1 MLNNYRLSENNES
14 ALLENSQDAGLNIP
28 GDGSTSALLDIFQDK
43 ARYSLSDRNAF
54 LAYKAL
60 RSRLNDIEVT
70 EINVAWSN
78 TFHDGPSEL
87 DRLCNRLK
95 QKYSFSFS

>member
-1 MLNNYRLSENNES
+1 MLSNFRLPDTNES
-14 ALLENSQDAGLNIP
+14 ALLENSQDAILNASE
-28 GDGSTSALLDIFQDK
+28 DGSTTALLEIFQDK

-87 DRLCNRLK
+87 DRLCKRLK
-95 QKYSFSFS
+95 QKYSISFS